1 MKKNKWFGL
10 VMAAGIC
17 AAGLTNASADIT
29 TTTTFGTIQGNP
41 NGGQPY
47 SGTGIPFNASE
58 ITTISGIP
66 VIALG
71 PQLAVAPPND
81 TVTLALSATAHGA
94 SNPSPGNNG
103 AGTFSVNT

>member
-29 TTTTFGTIQGNP
+29 TTTTFGTIPGNP

-47 SGTGIPFNASE
+47 SGSGIPFNASE

-66 VIALG
+66 AG
-71 PQLAVAPPND
+71 EAPSD

-94 SNPSPGNNG
+94 LNPSPGNNG
-103 AGTFSVNT
+103 AGTFSVNTGLNG